1 MDCTEQG
8 GYIGQ
13 MENEAMFSNLKTV
26 PIVLAADD
34 NFAPVFAACLSSI
47 LKTSSP
53 ARTYD
58 IVLLHAGMSEKHIEK
73 LSGMTSGCENVSLR
87 FVDVRTLHEVQH
99 LKAGGHIS
107 RETYFRFMI
116 PDAMPEYDKVLYLD
130 CDITVLSDV
139 AELYDTNITG
149 YTLAAVRDAEF
160 AGHLGGADK
169 TIQRYINTE
178 LGMKDPENYF
188 QAGVLL
194 LNTAAMRKKH
204 TCSEWMKLAEKW
216 YRYHD
221 QDILNVECEG
231 EVLYLDMSWNVITDC
246 DHTRISNVVSYA
258 RPQIQDEYRDA
269 RKAPK
274 VVHYAG
280 HVKPWQS
287 EGEDMGG
294 YFWDAIKNT
303 PYSESTHSA
312 MLEYQRQKAAQ
323 QEAEAASLK
332 VKLKKAAAKIINA
345 IFPKGSKINYFL
357 RKVFKRD

>member
-1 MDCTEQG
+1 MTHEQFTKA
-8 GYIGQ
+8 Q
-13 MENEAMFSNLKTV
+13 TV
-26 PIVLAADD
+26 PVVFAADD
-34 NFAPVFAACLSSI
+34 NFAPVFAVCLSSFI
-47 LKTSSP
+47 EHSSP
-53 ARTYD
+53 DYFYNL
-58 IVLLHAGMSEKHIEK
+58 VLLHAGMSPENTN
-73 LSGMTSGCENVSLR
+73 LLASMTEGHENVSLS
-87 FVDVRTLHEVQH
+87 FTDVRSIYEVQH

-107 RETYFRFMI
+107 RETYFRFII
-116 PDAMPEYDKVLYLD
+116 PDALPDYDKVLYLD
-130 CDITVLSDV
+130 SDIVVLEDV
-139 AELYDTNITG
+139 AHLFGTDITG

-194 LNTAAMRKKH
+194 LNTAAMRRKH

-216 YRYHD
+216 YLYHD

-246 DHTRISNVVSYA
+246 DHTRISNVISYA
-258 RPQIQDEYRDA
+258 RPQIQDEYAAA

-274 VVHYAG
+274 IVHYAG

-294 YFWDAIKNT
+294 YFWNYVKKT
-303 PYSESTHSA
+303 PYYDMVLSN
-312 MLEYQRQKAAQ
+312 LEIYKAAAARNQ
-323 QEAEAASLK
+323 AESASLK
-332 VKLKKAAAKIINA
+332 GRFIRVIKKAVNT
-345 IFPKGSKINYFL
+345 IFPKGSAINYKL
-357 RKVFKRD
+357 RKIAKRR